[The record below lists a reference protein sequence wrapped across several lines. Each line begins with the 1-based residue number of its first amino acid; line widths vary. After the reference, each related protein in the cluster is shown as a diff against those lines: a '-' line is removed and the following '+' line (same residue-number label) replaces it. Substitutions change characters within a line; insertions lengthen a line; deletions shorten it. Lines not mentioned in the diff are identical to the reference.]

1 MAVHQLSGEKG
12 QVLTEGYDDALTQ
25 LANLIASIERKI
37 RQRGKTKAERASN
50 SS

>member
-1 MAVHQLSGEKG
+1 MAVHQLSDKSG
-12 QVLTEGYDDALTQ
+12 QALAEGYDEALTQ

-37 RQRGKTKAERASN
+37 RLRGKAKAKRPSN

>member
-1 MAVHQLSGEKG
+1 MTIKQLSGEKG
-12 QVLTEGYDDALTQ
+12 LALIEGYDNALTQ

-37 RQRGKTKAERASN
+37 CQRGKTKAERSSN

>member
-1 MAVHQLSGEKG
+1 MAVQQLSNERG
-12 QVLTEGYDDALTQ
+12 QALVEGYEEALTQ

-37 RQRGKTKAERASN
+37 RLRGKAKAERPSN